1 MEHYINNITS
11 VRITLPYS
19 SKSDFM
25 FEQILQLVKEHMD
38 NNPQLTQNVSPEQA
52 DAIHKEI
59 ATHITNGLQNQQA
72 APVATGGI
80 LSQLESSLS
89 SGNLLTSSISGG
101 LIGSLG
107 SKFGLSP
114 AITGAIAASLP
125 GLLQKYTH
133 RNDPAGSGV
142 AAATS

>member
-1 MEHYINNITS
+1 
-11 VRITLPYS
+11 
-19 SKSDFM
+19 M
-25 FEQILQLVKEHMD
+25 FEQILQLVKEHME
-38 NNPQLTQNVSPEQA
+38 NNPQLTQNVPPEQA

-59 ATHITNGLQNQQA
+59 ATHITNGLQNQQS
-72 APVATGGI
+72 APAATGGI

-142 AAATS
+142 AAAAS